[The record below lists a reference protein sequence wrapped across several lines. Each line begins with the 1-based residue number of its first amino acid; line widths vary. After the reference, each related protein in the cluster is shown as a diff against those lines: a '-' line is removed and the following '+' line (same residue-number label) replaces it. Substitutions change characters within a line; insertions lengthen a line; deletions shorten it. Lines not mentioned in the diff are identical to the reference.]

1 MSSLLKNVGTIGGL
15 TMVSRIFGFA
25 RDMLLSRILG
35 AGGVADAWQLA
46 FQLPNIFRRLFA
58 EGAFA
63 AAFVPLFNQRM
74 TKEGDH
80 SEARA
85 FADALNH
92 VQAAVMKASPH
103 ILLRIEP
110 QDVQVVQAQEAVR
123 KEAFL
128 FFFLR
133 RERRTYSVELDV
145 TVNVTAINLDQ
156 VDFVTQR

>member
-1 MSSLLKNVGTIGGL
+1 MKEQFTTTVRVKGKG
-15 TMVSRIFGFA
+15 
-25 RDMLLSRILG
+25 
-35 AGGVADAWQLA
+35 DA
-46 FQLPNIFRRLFA
+46 
-58 EGAFA
+58 
-63 AAFVPLFNQRM
+63 
-74 TKEGDH
+74 K
-80 SEARA
+80 ARA

-110 QDVQVVQAQEAVR
+110 QDVQVVQAQAVR

-145 TVNVTAINLDQ
+145 TVNVTAINLDRWISSRNA
-156 VDFVTQR
+156 DYS

>member
-1 MSSLLKNVGTIGGL
+1 MKEQFTTTVRVKGKG
-15 TMVSRIFGFA
+15 
-25 RDMLLSRILG
+25 
-35 AGGVADAWQLA
+35 DA
-46 FQLPNIFRRLFA
+46 
-58 EGAFA
+58 
-63 AAFVPLFNQRM
+63 
-74 TKEGDH
+74 K
-80 SEARA
+80 ARA
-85 FADALNH
+85 FAAALNH